1 MNRERRKQIEE
12 VISKLE
18 SLQGEIELMKDDIQE
33 IADMEQGYLDNM
45 PESLQNSSNFERS
58 SEAIDDL
65 GYAIEEIEN
74 LENSIQEA
82 ISYLESSKE

>member
-1 MNRERRKQIEE
+1 MNRERKKQIEE
-12 VISKLE
+12 VISKLK

-45 PESLQNSSNFERS
+45 PESLQYSSNTERS
-58 SEAIDDL
+58 SEAIDNL

-74 LENSIQEA
+74 MENAIEEA
-82 ISYLESSKE
+82 ISYLESAKE

>member
-18 SLQGEIELMKDDIQE
+18 SLQGEIELMKDDVQE

-45 PESLQNSSNFERS
+45 PESLQYSSNAERS
-58 SEAIDDL
+58 SEAIDNL

-74 LENSIQEA
+74 MENAIQEA
-82 ISYLESSKE
+82 VSYLESAKE

>member
-45 PESLQNSSNFERS
+45 TESLQYSSNAEIS
-58 SEAIDDL
+58 SEAIDNL

-74 LENSIQEA
+74 VENAIQEA
-82 ISYLESSKE
+82 ISYLESAKE